1 MCGYIFLKSNIKKDH
16 NSIKKSIPKIEN
28 RGPDQTN
35 IIHLQNKTLIHTRLS
50 IVDINNGSQP
60 MQASKDDINYW
71 ILFNGEIYNHIELK
85 NKLKRKYKFKT
96 NSDTEV
102 LLASYIVWGEKCLEK
117 IIGMY
122 SFVIVSNDEEI
133 FCARD
138 LTGQK
143 PLFYSL
149 NEDKIV
155 ISSIPIRFDQQKD
168 ISEESIAD
176 FLINGY
182 LTSNRTIL
190 KGVFNLEPGFS
201 LKIKNNKIKKFQFWK
216 LEDYVKNKNNNSQDE
231 ILRKIDHLLNKIVKN
246 YKNQADVPIALLL
259 SGGIDSSLLLRY
271 FQKNKILPDCYT
283 LDTEDSKSELE
294 ESKKYINPSKHKII
308 KSKKINAE
316 FFEYVYGNIFSQPFS
331 DSSALYTSKL
341 IKELSKK
348 YKCAIGGD
356 GADEIF
362 AGYHDRIIHLGGNMI
377 FNISFYRRI
386 ISQIISRIKNKHL
399 IKKIFFSG
407 YRYPIFNLNIIN
419 DLLSTNFKS
428 KDLFSYES
436 ENFKFNSKEKIL
448 IEDFLTYL
456 PNNINIKLD
465 EISMHYGVE
474 LRSPFQDRRIIE
486 YALSIPAK
494 NKFNKKLSKILLRK
508 IHSNYLEDNSYNSKK
523 GFGLNYEKFLKRKD
537 MQNLYKK
544 YIEKNSKI
552 SKFINNKNIDKIL
565 NKNYSAKRW
574 NYLCLAIWIEKNT

>member
-16 NSIKKSIPKIEN
+16 DSIKNTITKIEN
-28 RGPDQTN
+28 RGPDETN
-35 IIHLQNKTLIHTRLS
+35 IIKLKDKTLVHTRLS

-85 NKLKRKYKFKT
+85 NELKGKYKFKT

-102 LLASYIVWGEKCLEK
+102 LLASYLIWGEKCLNK

-122 SFVIVSNDEEI
+122 SFVIVCDDDEI

-149 NEDKIV
+149 DKDKIV

-168 ISEESIAD
+168 ISKESIAD

-182 LTSNRTIL
+182 LTANRTIL
-190 KGVFNLEPGFS
+190 KEVFCLEPGYS

-216 LEDYVKNKNNNSQDE
+216 LEDFVKNKNYNSQDK
-231 ILRKIDHLLNKIVKN
+231 LLKKIDLLLNKIVKN

-271 FQKNKILPDCYT
+271 FQKNNILPDCYT
-283 LDTEDSKSELE
+283 LDTEDSNSEIE
-294 ESKKYINPSKHKII
+294 ESKKYISPSNHKII
-308 KSKKINAE
+308 KSEQINAE
-316 FFEYVYGNIFSQPFS
+316 FFEYVYGTIFSQPFS
-331 DSSALYTSKL
+331 DSSALNTAKI

-362 AGYHDRIIHLGGNMI
+362 AGYHDRIMHLGSIMI

-386 ISQIISRIKNKHL
+386 TSQIISRIKNKHL
-399 IKKIFFSG
+399 IKRIFFSG

-428 KDLFSYES
+428 NNLFSYES
-436 ENFKFNSKEKIL
+436 EEFKLNSKEKIL
-448 IEDFLTYL
+448 IEDLLTYL

-494 NKFNKKLSKILLRK
+494 NKFNKNVSKILLRK
-508 IHSNYLEDNSYNSKK
+508 IHSKYLEGNSYNAKK
-523 GFGLNYEKFLKRKD
+523 GFGINYENFLKRKD
-537 MQNLYKK
+537 MQFLYKK
-544 YIEKNSKI
+544 YTEKNSKI
-552 SKFINNKNIDKIL
+552 CNFINNNTIKKIL
-565 NKNYSAKRW
+565 DKNYSSKRW
-574 NYLCLAIWIEKNT
+574 NFLCLAIWIENNT